1 MSASLPVGG
10 ILAGAAVAGV
20 AAAGLCTYA
29 ALSAGS
35 QLFGRTLIA
44 NRNPNEI
51 ALTFDDGPNDP
62 YTFQL
67 LEILAE
73 HQVRATFFMIGRFV
87 RQRPDIVRAV
97 QAAGHLIGNHTMTH
111 PWLVL
116 ESPANVR
123 LELADCNAALED
135 VLGERVSYFRPPH
148 GSRRPD
154 VLRTARELGL
164 TPVMW
169 NVIGHD
175 WEAGIRAED
184 VLGHVE
190 RGIGRNRGAGWGS
203 NIVLHDGGQA
213 GIGQDR
219 GATVGAVRPLIPMLL
234 KLHRDERNAAVDSP
248 MVDFVLPSSIDRD
261 RSVTLTG

>member
-1 MSASLPVGG
+1 MAGSLPVGR
-10 ILAGAAVAGV
+10 ILAGAGVAG
-20 AAAGLCTYA
+20 AGLFTYA

-67 LEILAE
+67 LDILAE
-73 HQVRATFFMIGRFV
+73 HEVRATFFMIGRFV
-87 RQRPDIVRAV
+87 RQRSDVARAV
-97 QAAGHLIGNHTMTH
+97 RAAGHLIGNHTMNH

-116 ESPANVR
+116 ESPTKVR
-123 LELADCNAALED
+123 QELSDCNAALED

-175 WEAGIRAED
+175 WEPGVCAEEVLTRVESGIS
-184 VLGHVE
+184 
-190 RGIGRNRGAGWGS
+190 RNRRAGWGS

-219 GATVGAVRPLIPMLL
+219 SATVEAVRSLL
-234 KLHRDERNAAVDSP
+234 PTLVAERASFIAPVEAS
-248 MVDFVLPSSIDRD
+248 
-261 RSVTLTG
+261 

>member
-1 MSASLPVGG
+1 MPASLPVGG
-10 ILAGAAVAGV
+10 ILAGAAVAGI

-35 QLFGRTLIA
+35 QLFGRTQIA

-73 HQVRATFFMIGRFV
+73 HRVRATFFMIGRFV
-87 RQRPDIVRAV
+87 RQRPDIVRMV

-116 ESPANVR
+116 EPPEKVR
-123 LELADCNAALED
+123 RELADCNAALED

-154 VLRTARELGL
+154 VLRTVRELGL

-169 NVIGHD
+169 NVIGQD
-175 WEAGIRAED
+175 WEPGIQAED
-184 VLGHVE
+184 VLGLVG
-190 RGIGRNRGAGWGS
+190 RGIKRNRRAGWGS

-213 GIGQDR
+213 RMGQDR
-219 GATVGAVRPLIPMLL
+219 SATVGAVQHLLAKPLGGGASFITA
-234 KLHRDERNAAVDSP
+234 DQ
-248 MVDFVLPSSIDRD
+248 
-261 RSVTLTG
+261 LTPR

>member
-1 MSASLPVGG
+1 MSASLPAKR
-10 ILAGAAVAGV
+10 IFAGAAVAGVAAV

-35 QLFGRTLIA
+35 QLFGPTLIA

-62 YTFQL
+62 YTLQL
-67 LEILAE
+67 LDIFAE
-73 HQVRATFFMIGRFV
+73 HQLRATFFMIGHFA
-87 RQRPDIVRAV
+87 RQRADIVCAV

-116 ESPANVR
+116 KSPAKAR
-123 LELADCNAALED
+123 RELADCNAALED
-135 VLGERVSYFRPPH
+135 VLGQRVSYFRPPH

-154 VLRTARELGL
+154 ILRAARELGL

-169 NVIGHD
+169 NVIAHD
-175 WEAGIRAED
+175 WEPGILTED
-184 VLGHVE
+184 VLGHVSNGM
-190 RGIGRNRGAGWGS
+190 RRNRQAGWGT

-213 GIGQDR
+213 GIGQNR
-219 GATVGAVRPLIPMLL
+219 SSTVEAVRRLVA
-234 KLHRDERNAAVDSP
+234 KLSDENFHFITADQVMSP
-248 MVDFVLPSSIDRD
+248 EA
-261 RSVTLTG
+261 

>member
-1 MSASLPVGG
+1 MSGSLPVGG
-10 ILAGAAVAGV
+10 ILAGAAIAGV

-35 QLFGRTLIA
+35 QLFGPTLIA

-67 LEILAE
+67 LDILAK
-73 HQVRATFFMIGRFV
+73 HQIRATFFLIGRFV
-87 RQRPDIVRAV
+87 RERPDIVRAV

-116 ESPANVR
+116 ESPANVGH
-123 LELADCNAALED
+123 ELADCNAALED

-154 VLRTARELGL
+154 ILRTARELGL

-175 WEAGIRAED
+175 WEPEIQAED

-190 RGIGRNRGAGWGS
+190 RGLRRNRRCGWGS

-219 GATVGAVRPLIPMLL
+219 SATVEAVRRLL
-234 KLHRDERNAAVDSP
+234 GKRSGGNA
-248 MVDFVLPSSIDRD
+248 DFIAADQLAPR
-261 RSVTLTG
+261 

>member
-35 QLFGRTLIA
+35 QLFGRTVIA

-62 YTFQL
+62 YTLQL
-67 LEILAE
+67 LDILAE
-73 HQVRATFFMIGRFV
+73 HRVRATFFMIGRFV

-97 QAAGHLIGNHTMTH
+97 QFAGHLIGNHTMTH

-116 ESPANVR
+116 EPPAKVR
-123 LELADCNAALED
+123 RELADCNAALED

-154 VLRTARELGL
+154 VLRSARELGL

-169 NVIGHD
+169 NVMGRD
-175 WEAGIRAED
+175 WEPGIRGDD

-190 RGIGRNRGAGWGS
+190 KGIRRNRRAGRGS
-203 NIVLHDGGQA
+203 NIALHDGGQA

-219 GATVGAVRPLIPMLL
+219 SATVEAAQHLLAKPSGGGACFITA
-234 KLHRDERNAAVDSP
+234 DQ
-248 MVDFVLPSSIDRD
+248 
-261 RSVTLTG
+261 LTPR

>member
-20 AAAGLCTYA
+20 AAAGLCAYA

-35 QLFGRTLIA
+35 QFFGRTLIA

-51 ALTFDDGPNDP
+51 AFTFDDGPNDP

-67 LEILAE
+67 LDILAE

-97 QAAGHLIGNHTMTH
+97 QTAGHLIGNHTMTH

-116 ESPANVR
+116 EPPAKVR
-123 LELADCNAALED
+123 RELADCNAALED
-135 VLGERVSYFRPPH
+135 VLGKRVNYFRPPH

-169 NVIGHD
+169 NVIGYD
-175 WEAGIRAED
+175 WEPGIRAED

-190 RGIGRNRGAGWGS
+190 KGIGRSRRTGYSS

-213 GIGQDR
+213 GIGLDR
-219 GATVGAVRPLIPMLL
+219 SATVEAIQHLL
-234 KLHRDERNAAVDSP
+234 VKLSSGN
-248 MVDFVLPSSIDRD
+248 PSFITADQ
-261 RSVTLTG
+261 LTQR

>member
-10 ILAGAAVAGV
+10 ILAGAAVTGI

-97 QAAGHLIGNHTMTH
+97 RAAGHVIGNHTMTH

-116 ESPANVR
+116 EPPTKVR
-123 LELADCNAALED
+123 QELSDCNAALQD
-135 VLGERVSYFRPPH
+135 ALGEEVSYFRPPH
-148 GSRRPD
+148 GARWPY
-154 VLRTARELGL
+154 VLRTAHELEL

-175 WEAGIRAED
+175 WETEIRAED

-190 RGIGRNRGAGWGS
+190 RGISRNRRAGRCS
-203 NIVLHDGGQA
+203 NIVLHDGGQV

-219 GATVGAVRPLIPMLL
+219 SATVGAVRHLL
-234 KLHRDERNAAVDSP
+234 AN
-248 MVDFVLPSSIDRD
+248 PSSDKSNFIAADQLMR
-261 RSVTLTG
+261 R

>member
-1 MSASLPVGG
+1 MGRVHWKPMSASLPVGG
-10 ILAGAAVAGV
+10 ILASAALAGI
-20 AAAGLCTYA
+20 AAAGTCTYA

-44 NRNPNEI
+44 NRNPNEV

-67 LEILAE
+67 LDILDQ
-73 HQVRATFFMIGRFV
+73 HRVRATFFMIGRFV

-116 ESPANVR
+116 KSSAKVR
-123 LELADCNAALED
+123 QELAGCNAALED
-135 VLGERVSYFRPPH
+135 VLGEKVNYFRPPH

-154 VLRTARELGL
+154 VLRTARKLGL
-164 TPVMW
+164 IPVMW

-175 WEAGIRAED
+175 WAPGIRAEE
-184 VLGHVE
+184 VLSHVE
-190 RGIGRNRGAGWGS
+190 RGITRNRRAGWGS

-219 GATVGAVRPLIPMLL
+219 GATVGAVRISIPRLL
-234 KLHRDERNAAVDSP
+234 EDGARFTFFS
-248 MVDFVLPSSIDRD
+248 
-261 RSVTLTG
+261 

>member
-1 MSASLPVGG
+1 MGKIV
-10 ILAGAAVAGV
+10 AGAAVAGV
-20 AAAGLCTYA
+20 AGAGLLTYA

-67 LEILAE
+67 LEILAA

-87 RQRPDIVRAV
+87 RRRPDIVRAV

-123 LELADCNAALED
+123 RELADCDAALED

-154 VLRTARELGL
+154 VLRMAGELRL

-175 WEAGIRAED
+175 WEPGICTED

-190 RGIGRNRGAGWGS
+190 RGISRNRRAGWGS
-203 NIVLHDGGQA
+203 NIVLHDGGPA

-219 GATVGAVRPLIPMLL
+219 SATVGAVRSFLPKLL
-234 KLHRDERNAAVDSP
+234 AEGLS
-248 MVDFVLPSSIDRD
+248 F
-261 RSVTLTG
+261 VTLDHATDEQTGQ

>member
-67 LEILAE
+67 LDILAK
-73 HQVRATFFMIGRFV
+73 HDVRATFFMIGRFV

-97 QAAGHLIGNHTMTH
+97 QAAGHLIGNHTMSH

-116 ESPANVR
+116 ESPAKVR
-123 LELADCNAALED
+123 QELADCNAALED

-154 VLRTARELGL
+154 VLRAARELGL
-164 TPVMW
+164 TSVMW

-175 WEAGIRAED
+175 WERGIRGED
-184 VLGHVE
+184 VAGRVE
-190 RGIGRNRGAGWGS
+190 KGVRRNRRAGWGS

-219 GATVGAVRPLIPMLL
+219 SATVEGVRRLVPKL
-234 KLHRDERNAAVDSP
+234 KAEGVSLVTVGSER
-248 MVDFVLPSSIDRD
+248 
-261 RSVTLTG
+261 

>member
-1 MSASLPVGG
+1 M
-10 ILAGAAVAGV
+10 AGAAVVGV
-20 AAAGLCTYA
+20 AGLCTYA
-29 ALSAGS
+29 ALSAES

-51 ALTFDDGPNDP
+51 TLTFDDGPNDP

-67 LEILAE
+67 LDILAE
-73 HQVRATFFMIGRFV
+73 HRVRATFFMIGRFV

-116 ESPANVR
+116 EPPAKVR
-123 LELADCNAALED
+123 RELADCNAALED
-135 VLGERVSYFRPPH
+135 VLGERVGYFRPPH

-175 WEAGIRAED
+175 WEPGIRAED
-184 VLGHVE
+184 VLARVE
-190 RGIGRNRGAGWGS
+190 RGISQNRRAGWGS

-219 GATVGAVRPLIPMLL
+219 AATVEATRKLIPTLL
-234 KLHRDERNAAVDSP
+234 AKGASLITPCAEV
-248 MVDFVLPSSIDRD
+248 
-261 RSVTLTG
+261 

>member
-20 AAAGLCTYA
+20 AVAGLCTYA

-67 LEILAE
+67 LEILAQ
-73 HQVRATFFMIGRFV
+73 HQIRATFFMIGRFV

-97 QAAGHLIGNHTMTH
+97 AAAGHLIGNHTMTH

-116 ESPANVR
+116 ESPAKVR
-123 LELADCNAALED
+123 QELADCNAALED
-135 VLGERVSYFRPPH
+135 VLGERVTNFRPPH

-154 VLRTARELGL
+154 VLRAARELGL

-175 WEAGIRAED
+175 WERGIREED
-184 VLGHVE
+184 VAGRVE
-190 RGIGRNRGAGWGS
+190 KGIKRNRRAGWGS

-219 GATVGAVRPLIPMLL
+219 SATVEAVR
-234 KLHRDERNAAVDSP
+234 KLVSTLAAESAGFITVRQTS
-248 MVDFVLPSSIDRD
+248 
-261 RSVTLTG
+261 

>member
-1 MSASLPVGG
+1 MSASLPIAG
-10 ILAGAAVAGV
+10 ILAAAAGIAVAGTC
-20 AAAGLCTYA
+20 AYA

-44 NRNPNEI
+44 TRNPNEI

-62 YTFQL
+62 YTLEL
-67 LEILAE
+67 LDVLAQ

-116 ESPANVR
+116 EAPAKVR
-123 LELADCNAALED
+123 RELAGCNAALED
-135 VLGERVSYFRPPH
+135 VLGERVTYFRPPH

-154 VLRTARELGL
+154 VLSAARALGL

-169 NVIGHD
+169 NVIAHD
-175 WEAGIRAED
+175 WEPGIHPARVRD
-184 VLGHVE
+184 YVE
-190 RGIGRNRGAGWGS
+190 KGVGRNRRAGRGS
-203 NIVLHDGGQA
+203 NIVLHDGGHT

-219 GATVGAVRPLIPMLL
+219 SATVDAVRAFIPKYLQS
-234 KLHRDERNAAVDSP
+234 DSR
-248 MVDFVLPSSIDRD
+248 FVAFP
-261 RSVTLTG
+261 

>member
-1 MSASLPVGG
+1 MPPLFSTTEFPPTGVIAGVG
-10 ILAGAAVAGV
+10 VAGI
-20 AAAGLCTYA
+20 AASGLLTYA

-67 LEILAE
+67 LDILAQ

-97 QAAGHLIGNHTMTH
+97 HAAGHLIGNHTMTH

-116 ESPANVR
+116 EPPSRVR
-123 LELADCNAALED
+123 QEIADCNAALED
-135 VLGERVSYFRPPH
+135 VLGHKIEYFRPPH

-154 VLRTARELGL
+154 VLRTARELRL

-169 NVIGHD
+169 NVIGRD
-175 WEAGIRAED
+175 WEPGISGAK
-184 VLGHVE
+184 VQGHVE
-190 RGIGRNRGAGWGS
+190 KGI
-203 NIVLHDGGQA
+203 
-213 GIGQDR
+213 
-219 GATVGAVRPLIPMLL
+219 
-234 KLHRDERNAAVDSP
+234 ERN
-248 MVDFVLPSSIDRD
+248 
-261 RSVTLTG
+261 

>member
-10 ILAGAAVAGV
+10 ILAGAAVAGI
-20 AAAGLCTYA
+20 AAAGLCAYA

-73 HQVRATFFMIGRFV
+73 HRVRATFFMIGRFV

-116 ESPANVR
+116 ESPAKVR
-123 LELADCNAALED
+123 RELADCNAALED
-135 VLGERVSYFRPPH
+135 VLGDQVRYFRPPH

-175 WEAGIRAED
+175 WETGIRAED

-190 RGIGRNRGAGWGS
+190 KGIIRNRRAGWGS
-203 NIVLHDGGQA
+203 NIVLHDGGHA

-219 GATVGAVRPLIPMLL
+219 RATVRAVQHLLPGKGAFPINVGMIIP
-234 KLHRDERNAAVDSP
+234 R
-248 MVDFVLPSSIDRD
+248 
-261 RSVTLTG
+261 

>member
-1 MSASLPVGG
+1 MAKV
-10 ILAGAAVAGV
+10 LAGAAATSI
-20 AAAGLCTYA
+20 AAGGLLTYA

-44 NRNPNEI
+44 SRNPSEI

-62 YTFQL
+62 YTLQL
-67 LEILAE
+67 LDLLAT
-73 HQVRATFFMIGRFV
+73 HRVRATFFMIGRFV
-87 RQRPDIVRAV
+87 RQRPDIVRRV

-116 ESPANVR
+116 ASPKRVR
-123 LELADCNAALED
+123 QELADCNAALED
-135 VLGERVSYFRPPH
+135 VLGDRVESFRPPH

-169 NVIGHD
+169 NVIAHD
-175 WEAGIRAED
+175 WELGIRAED
-184 VLGHVE
+184 ILGHVE
-190 RGIGRNRGAGWGS
+190 KGIRRNRRAGWGS

-213 GIGQDR
+213 AIGQDR
-219 GATVGAVRPLIPMLL
+219 SATVEAVQRLL
-234 KLHRDERNAAVDSP
+234 PKLLLVRETTFVTPVTIVHR
-248 MVDFVLPSSIDRD
+248 
-261 RSVTLTG
+261 

>member
-1 MSASLPVGG
+1 MPPLFPTAEFKTARVIAGVG
-10 ILAGAAVAGV
+10 VAGI
-20 AAAGLCTYA
+20 AAGGLLTYA

-35 QLFGRTLIA
+35 QIFGRTLIA

-67 LEILAE
+67 LDILSQ
-73 HQVRATFFMIGRFV
+73 HQIRATFFMIGRFT
-87 RQRPDIVRAV
+87 RERPDIVCAV
-97 QAAGHLIGNHTMTH
+97 HAAGHLIGNHTMTH

-116 ESPANVR
+116 ESSARVR
-123 LELADCNAALED
+123 QELADCNAALED
-135 VLGERVSYFRPPH
+135 VIGEKIRYFRPPH

-154 VLRTARELGL
+154 VLCVARELGL

-169 NVIGHD
+169 NVIGYD
-175 WEAGIRAED
+175 WKPGIDAATIQS
-184 VLGHVE
+184 HVE
-190 RGIGRNRGAGWGS
+190 KGIDRNRRAGRGS

-219 GATVGAVRPLIPMLL
+219 RATVEAVR
-234 KLHRDERNAAVDSP
+234 V
-248 MVDFVLPSSIDRD
+248 SI
-261 RSVTLTG
+261 

>member
-1 MSASLPVGG
+1 MASLPV
-10 ILAGAAVAGV
+10 IAGAAATAVI
-20 AAAGLCTYA
+20 AAAGTCVYA

-44 NRNPNEI
+44 GRNPNEI

-73 HQVRATFFMIGRFV
+73 HRVRATFFMIGRFV
-87 RQRPDIVRAV
+87 RQRPDIVRTV

-123 LELADCNAALED
+123 RELADCNAALED
-135 VLGERVSYFRPPH
+135 VLGERVRYFRPPH
-148 GSRRPD
+148 GARRSD
-154 VLRTARELGL
+154 VLRTAGELGL

-169 NVIGHD
+169 NVIGYD
-175 WEAGIRAED
+175 WKPGIRAED

-190 RGIGRNRGAGWGS
+190 KGIRRNRRAGWGS
-203 NIVLHDGGQA
+203 NVVLHDGGQA
-213 GIGQDR
+213 AIGQDR
-219 GATVGAVRPLIPMLL
+219 RATVGAVRSLL
-234 KLHRDERNAAVDSP
+234 QASSRGGL
-248 MVDFVLPSSIDRD
+248 DFVPVAKD
-261 RSVTLTG
+261 

>member
-10 ILAGAAVAGV
+10 ILAGAAVAGI
-20 AAAGLCTYA
+20 AATGLCTYA

-67 LEILAE
+67 LDILAE

-87 RQRPDIVRAV
+87 RERPDIVRAV

-116 ESPANVR
+116 ESPAKVR
-123 LELADCNAALED
+123 QELADCNAALED

-154 VLRTARELGL
+154 VLRAARVLGL

-175 WEAGIRAED
+175 WEKGIRAAD
-184 VLGHVE
+184 VQDYVE
-190 RGIGRNRGAGWGS
+190 RGMSRNRLARWGS

-213 GIGQDR
+213 RIGLDR
-219 GATVGAVRPLIPMLL
+219 SATVEAVQHLL
-234 KLHRDERNAAVDSP
+234 AKPSGDSP
-248 MVDFVLPSSIDRD
+248 NFIAAEQLMPRQFRA
-261 RSVTLTG
+261 RSPRHTGRNRLR

>member
-10 ILAGAAVAGV
+10 ILAGAAVAGI

-62 YTFQL
+62 YTFRL
-67 LEILAE
+67 LEILAA
-73 HQVRATFFMIGRFV
+73 HQIRATFFMIGRFV

-111 PWLVL
+111 PWLVM

-123 LELADCNAALED
+123 RELADCNAALED

-175 WEAGIRAED
+175 WESGIRAED
-184 VLGHVE
+184 VLRHVE
-190 RGIGRNRGAGWGS
+190 TGIRRNRRAGWGS

-219 GATVGAVRPLIPMLL
+219 SATVRAIQHLLPRKGAFPIDVGEIIP
-234 KLHRDERNAAVDSP
+234 R
-248 MVDFVLPSSIDRD
+248 
-261 RSVTLTG
+261 

>member
-1 MSASLPVGG
+1 MSASLPVSE
-10 ILAGAAVAGV
+10 ILAGAAVAGI
-20 AAAGLCTYA
+20 AGTGLLTYA

-44 NRNPNEI
+44 NRNRNEI

-62 YTFQL
+62 YTEQL

-97 QAAGHLIGNHTMTH
+97 QAAGHLIGNHTMSH
-111 PWLVL
+111 PWLVV
-116 ESPANVR
+116 ESPAKVR
-123 LELADCNAALED
+123 HELADCNAALED
-135 VLGERVSYFRPPH
+135 VLGERVRYFRPPH

-154 VLRTARELGL
+154 VLRAARELGL

-175 WEAGIRAED
+175 WEPGIRAED
-184 VLGHVE
+184 VLSHVE
-190 RGIGRNRGAGWGS
+190 RGLRRNRRAGRGS

-219 GATVGAVRPLIPMLL
+219 GGYGEGCADLASERP
-234 KLHRDERNAAVDSP
+234 S
-248 MVDFVLPSSIDRD
+248 
-261 RSVTLTG
+261 

>member
-10 ILAGAAVAGV
+10 ILAGAAVAGI

-44 NRNPNEI
+44 SRNPNEI

-62 YTFQL
+62 YTLQL
-67 LEILAE
+67 LDILAE

-87 RQRPDIVRAV
+87 RERPDIVRAV
-97 QAAGHLIGNHTMTH
+97 QAAGHLIGNHTMSH

-116 ESPANVR
+116 EPPAKVR
-123 LELADCNAALED
+123 QELVDCNAALED

-175 WEAGIRAED
+175 WEPGICAED
-184 VLGHVE
+184 VLGHVD
-190 RGIGRNRGAGWGS
+190 RGISRNRRAGWGS

-213 GIGQDR
+213 GIGQNR
-219 GATVGAVRPLIPMLL
+219 GATVEAVADFIP
-234 KLHRDERNAAVDSP
+234 RRISEGFNFVTVERNS
-248 MVDFVLPSSIDRD
+248 
-261 RSVTLTG
+261 

>member
-1 MSASLPVGG
+1 MPASLPVRG
-10 ILAGAAVAGV
+10 IVAGAAVTTF
-20 AAAGLCTYA
+20 AAAGICAYA
-29 ALSAGS
+29 ALSSGS

-44 NRNPNEI
+44 NRDPNEI

-62 YTFQL
+62 YTFRL
-67 LEILAE
+67 LEILAQ
-73 HQVRATFFMIGRFV
+73 HQIRATFFMIGRFV

-111 PWLVL
+111 TWLVL
-116 ESPANVR
+116 ESPAKVR
-123 LELADCNAALED
+123 RELADCNSALED
-135 VLGERVSYFRPPH
+135 VLGEKVQFFRPPH

-175 WEAGIRAED
+175 WEPGIRAED
-184 VLGHVE
+184 VHSHLE
-190 RGIGRNRGAGWGS
+190 RGIDRNRRGGRGS

-219 GATVGAVRPLIPMLL
+219 SATVEAVRYLL
-234 KLHRDERNAAVDSP
+234 SELVPENASFMTAKQ
-248 MVDFVLPSSIDRD
+248 LGPS
-261 RSVTLTG
+261 

>member
-10 ILAGAAVAGV
+10 ILAGAAVAGIAV
-20 AAAGLCTYA
+20 AGLCTYA

-44 NRNPNEI
+44 NRNPDEI

-67 LEILAE
+67 LEILAQ
-73 HQVRATFFMIGRFV
+73 HQIRATFFMIGRFV

-97 QAAGHLIGNHTMTH
+97 AAAGHLIGNHTMTH
-111 PWLVL
+111 PWLAF
-116 ESPANVR
+116 ESPSRVWQ
-123 LELADCNAALED
+123 ELAGCNAALED
-135 VLGERVSYFRPPH
+135 VLGKKIKYFRPPH

-154 VLRTARELGL
+154 VLRTVGELGL

-175 WEAGIRAED
+175 WEPGISAVEIQR
-184 VLGHVE
+184 HVE
-190 RGIGRNRGAGWGS
+190 KGIERNRRAGRGT

-219 GATVGAVRPLIPMLL
+219 GATVGAVSDLISRFLTIGVQFVTI
-234 KLHRDERNAAVDSP
+234 DEWNNAT
-248 MVDFVLPSSIDRD
+248 M
-261 RSVTLTG
+261 

>member
-1 MSASLPVGG
+1 MGG
-10 ILAGAAVAGV
+10 ILAGAAVAGI
-20 AAAGLCTYA
+20 AGAGLLTYA

-35 QLFGRTLIA
+35 QLFGRTVIA
-44 NRNPNEI
+44 GRNPNEI

-62 YTFQL
+62 YTGQL
-67 LEILAE
+67 LDSLAE

-87 RQRPDIVRAV
+87 RERPDIVRAV

-116 ESPANVR
+116 ETPARVR
-123 LELADCNAALED
+123 RELADCNAALED
-135 VLGERVSYFRPPH
+135 ALGERVSYFRPPH

-154 VLRTARELGL
+154 VLRAARELGL

-190 RGIGRNRGAGWGS
+190 KGIGRNRRGGWGS

-219 GATVGAVRPLIPMLL
+219 SATVEAVRRLIPRLAAEGSSFVATGS
-234 KLHRDERNAAVDSP
+234 ER
-248 MVDFVLPSSIDRD
+248 
-261 RSVTLTG
+261 

>member
-1 MSASLPVGG
+1 MPPLFSTTEFPPTGVIASVG
-10 ILAGAAVAGV
+10 VAGI
-20 AAAGLCTYA
+20 AAGGLLTYA

-35 QLFGRTLIA
+35 QVFGRTVVA

-67 LEILAE
+67 LDILAE

-116 ESPANVR
+116 EPPAKVR
-123 LELADCNAALED
+123 RELADCNAALED
-135 VLGERVSYFRPPH
+135 VLGERVRHFRPPH

-154 VLRTARELGL
+154 VLRAARELGL

-175 WEAGIRAED
+175 WERGIRGED
-184 VLGHVE
+184 VAGRVE
-190 RGIGRNRGAGWGS
+190 KGVRRNRRAG
-203 NIVLHDGGQA
+203 
-213 GIGQDR
+213 
-219 GATVGAVRPLIPMLL
+219 
-234 KLHRDERNAAVDSP
+234 
-248 MVDFVLPSSIDRD
+248 
-261 RSVTLTG
+261 

>member
-1 MSASLPVGG
+1 MPPLFPTAEFKTARVIAGVG
-10 ILAGAAVAGV
+10 VAGI
-20 AAAGLCTYA
+20 AASGLLTYA

-62 YTFQL
+62 YTYQL
-67 LEILAE
+67 LEVLAE

-97 QAAGHLIGNHTMTH
+97 HSAGHLIGNHTMTH

-116 ESPANVR
+116 EPPSRVR
-123 LELADCNAALED
+123 EELAGCNAALED
-135 VLGERVSYFRPPH
+135 VVGQKIEYFRPPH
-148 GSRRPD
+148 GARRPD
-154 VLRTARELGL
+154 VLRAARELGL

-175 WEAGIRAED
+175 WEP
-184 VLGHVE
+184 
-190 RGIGRNRGAGWGS
+190 GIGAAEVRGHLEKGIERNRRAGRSG

-219 GATVGAVRPLIPMLL
+219 GATVEAVRSLAPRWIQEKVNFVTVGEL
-234 KLHRDERNAAVDSP
+234 NCTDS
-248 MVDFVLPSSIDRD
+248 
-261 RSVTLTG
+261 

>member
-1 MSASLPVGG
+1 
-10 ILAGAAVAGV
+10 VAGV
-20 AAAGLCTYA
+20 ATAGLCTYA

-87 RQRPDIVRAV
+87 RQRPDIVRAA
-97 QAAGHLIGNHTMTH
+97 QAAGHLIGNHTTTH

-116 ESPANVR
+116 ESPTRVR
-123 LELADCNAALED
+123 LEMADCNAALED

-164 TPVMW
+164 IPVMW

-175 WEAGIRAED
+175 WEAGVRAKD
-184 VLGHVE
+184 VLGRVE
-190 RGIGRNRGAGWGS
+190 KGISRNGSAGWGS

-219 GATVGAVRPLIPMLL
+219 SATVEAVSRLVPKLVAEGASLITPLGQV
-234 KLHRDERNAAVDSP
+234 EA
-248 MVDFVLPSSIDRD
+248 
-261 RSVTLTG
+261 

>member
-10 ILAGAAVAGV
+10 IVAGAAVAGV
-20 AAAGLCTYA
+20 AAAGICAYA
-29 ALSAGS
+29 AGS

-44 NRNPNEI
+44 TRNPNEI

-62 YTFQL
+62 YTFHL
-67 LEILAE
+67 LDILAQHE
-73 HQVRATFFMIGRFV
+73 VRATFFMIGRFV
-87 RQRPDIVRAV
+87 YQRPDIVRAV
-97 QAAGHLIGNHTMTH
+97 HAAGHLIGNHTMTH

-116 ESPANVR
+116 ESPAKVR
-123 LELADCNAALED
+123 RELADCNAALED

-175 WEAGIRAED
+175 WEPGIRADD
-184 VLGHVE
+184 VLGRVE
-190 RGIGRNRGAGWGS
+190 KGISRN
-203 NIVLHDGGQA
+203 
-213 GIGQDR
+213 
-219 GATVGAVRPLIPMLL
+219 
-234 KLHRDERNAAVDSP
+234 
-248 MVDFVLPSSIDRD
+248 
-261 RSVTLTG
+261 

>member
-1 MSASLPVGG
+1 MASPPV
-10 ILAGAAVAGV
+10 IAGAAAAGII
-20 AAAGLCTYA
+20 AAAGTCAYA

-35 QLFGRTLIA
+35 QLFGRTVISG
-44 NRNPNEI
+44 RNPNEI

-67 LEILAE
+67 LEVLAE
-73 HQVRATFFMIGRFV
+73 HRVRATFFMIGRFV

-116 ESPANVR
+116 EPPARVR
-123 LELADCNAALED
+123 GELADCNAALED

-148 GSRRPD
+148 GARRPD
-154 VLRTARELGL
+154 VLRAARELGL

-175 WEAGIRAED
+175 WEQGVRAED
-184 VLGHVE
+184 VLGRVE
-190 RGIGRNRGAGWGS
+190 RGIRRNRRAGWGS

-219 GATVGAVRPLIPMLL
+219 SATVQGTRALIPKLL
-234 KLHRDERNAAVDSP
+234 AERFSFITPA
-248 MVDFVLPSSIDRD
+248 
-261 RSVTLTG
+261 